1 MFQSPN
7 ADQVSLSNNSRF
19 HVRME
24 GQIPGKGRLDPE
36 AVGQYTAGIKSRIQ
50 GNDHPL
56 LEPTWLTGLKCESTV
71 ARYDDIQHLMI
82 QRGPGGKG
90 PYSL

>member
-24 GQIPGKGRLDPE
+24 GQIPGKGVSIP
-36 AVGQYTAGIKSRIQ
+36 
-50 GNDHPL
+50 
-56 LEPTWLTGLKCESTV
+56 
-71 ARYDDIQHLMI
+71 
-82 QRGPGGKG
+82 
-90 PYSL
+90 SL